1 MRATRD
7 RVVCELIGV
16 QCDSTTGEL
25 TLCVA
30 TTNPVREFDIRVPPE
45 NVKGLRHALMR
56 LEESLAEEDVREAMV
71 N

>member
-1 MRATRD
+1 MRPARD
-7 RVVCELIGV
+7 RVTCEMIGV
-16 QCDSTTGEL
+16 RCDSSTGEL

-30 TTNPVREFDIRVPPE
+30 ATNPVREFDIRVPSE

-56 LEESLAEEDVREAMV
+56 LEESLAEEAVPEVTV